1 MAGPLDGILVIDW
14 TQFQLGTSATAMLAD
29 LGANVIHIEEPVS
42 GDGGR
47 GFVRRDTMALP
58 QGKSAYF
65 ETNNRGKKSMTVDL
79 SKKKGRELI
88 HRLAK
93 KADAFVHNFR
103 QGVAERLELDYE
115 TLRRYNPRLVYAAAS
130 GYGPNGPEA
139 KEPSFDYIGL
149 ARSGIMNQTGEPDM
163 RPLPVYGGI
172 ADQMG
177 AIMTGYAVLAALLAR
192 ERLGIGQKV
201 DVSHLGSLM
210 ALQRLTIG
218 MMLYHGKEVIVRT
231 HRTQELNPLWNVYQ
245 CSDGKWIVL
254 GMLQP
259 DKRWP
264 IVCRALGIEHLEH
277 DPRFE
282 DAIKRAENCEELIAI
297 MDDIFITR
305 SVPEW
310 MKILKETGDIIC
322 CQVQTLSDLVT
333 DPQVLAN
340 EYIVDANHEV
350 LGPVKVPGIPIQFSE
365 TPGAITCEAP
375 ELGQHTEEVLIKIG
389 GYSWEDITQLRKEGV
404 I

>member
-1 MAGPLDGILVIDW
+1 MAGPLDGILVLDW
-14 TQFQLGTSATAMLAD
+14 TQFQLGTSATTMLAD
-29 LGANVIHIEEPVS
+29 LGANVIHIEEPIS

-47 GFVRRDTMALP
+47 GFVRRGTMALP
-58 QGKSAYF
+58 QDKSAYF

-88 HRLAK
+88 HRLVK

-103 QGVAERLELDYE
+103 QGVPEKLELDYE
-115 TLRRYNPRLVYAAAS
+115 TLRRHNPRLVYAAAS
-130 GYGPNGPEA
+130 GYGLNGPEA

-201 DVSHLGSLM
+201 DVSHLGSM
-210 ALQRLTIG
+210 MTLQRLAIG
-218 MMLYHGKEVIVRT
+218 MMLYHGEEVIIRA
-231 HRTQELNPLWNVYQ
+231 HRTRELNPLWNVYQ
-245 CSDGKWIVL
+245 CSDGKWLVL

-264 IVCRALGIEHLEH
+264 VVCRALGIEHLEK

-282 DAIKRAENCEELIAI
+282 DAMKRAENCEELVAI
-297 MDDIFITR
+297 MDEIFITR

-322 CQVQTLSDLVT
+322 CPVQTLSDLAS

-340 EYIVDANHEV
+340 DYIVDTNHEV
-350 LGPVKVPGIPIQFSE
+350 LGPVKVPGVPIQFSE

-375 ELGQHTEEVLIKIG
+375 ELGQHTEEVLIEIG
-389 GYSWEDITQLRKEGV
+389 GYGWEDIAQLREEGV

>member
-1 MAGPLDGILVIDW
+1 
-14 TQFQLGTSATAMLAD
+14 
-29 LGANVIHIEEPVS
+29 
-42 GDGGR
+42 
-47 GFVRRDTMALP
+47 MALP
-58 QGKSAYF
+58 EDKSAYF

-88 HRLAK
+88 HRLVK
-93 KADAFVHNFR
+93 KADVFVHNFR
-103 QGVAERLELDYE
+103 QGVPEKLELDYE
-115 TLRRYNPRLVYAAAS
+115 TLRRHNPRLVYAAAS

-172 ADQMG
+172 GDQIG

-201 DVSHLGSLM
+201 DVSHLGSIM
-210 ALQRLTIG
+210 ALQRLAIG
-218 MMLYHGKEVIVRT
+218 MMLYHGEEVIVRT
-231 HRTQELNPLWNVYQ
+231 RRTRELNPLWNMYQ
-245 CSDGKWIVL
+245 CSDGKWLVL

-264 IVCRALGIEHLEH
+264 IVCRALGIEHLEK

-282 DAIKRAENCEELIAI
+282 DTMKRAENCEELIAI
-297 MDDIFITR
+297 MDEVFITR

-310 MKILKETGDIIC
+310 MKILKGTGDIIC
-322 CQVQTLSDLVT
+322 CPVQTLSDLVS

-340 EYIVDANHEV
+340 DYIVDANHEI

-375 ELGQHTEEVLIKIG
+375 ELGQHTEEILIEVG
-389 GYSWEDITQLRKEGV
+389 GYDWEDIAQLREEGV

>member
-1 MAGPLDGILVIDW
+1 MTGPLDGILVLDW
-14 TQFQLGTSATAMLAD
+14 TQFQLGTSATTMLAD

-58 QGKSAYF
+58 QDKSAYF

-88 HRLAK
+88 HRLVK

-103 QGVAERLELDYE
+103 QGVPEKLGLDYE
-115 TLRRYNPRLVYAAAS
+115 TLRRHNPRLVYAAAS

-201 DVSHLGSLM
+201 DVSHLGSMM
-210 ALQRLTIG
+210 ALQRLAIG
-218 MMLYHGKEVIVRT
+218 MMLYHGEEVIVRT
-231 HRTQELNPLWNVYQ
+231 RRTQELNPLWNVYQ
-245 CSDGKWIVL
+245 CSDGKWLVL

-264 IVCRALGIEHLEH
+264 IVCRALGIEHLEK

-282 DAIKRAENCEELIAI
+282 DAMKRAENCEELIAI
-297 MDDIFITR
+297 MDEIFITR

-310 MKILKETGDIIC
+310 IKILKETGDIIC
-322 CQVQTLSDLVT
+322 CPVQTLSDLAS

-340 EYIVDANHEV
+340 DYIVDANHEI

-375 ELGQHTEEVLIKIG
+375 ELGQHTEEILLDLN
-389 GYSWEDITQLRKEGV
+389 YTWEDIAQLKKQGV
-404 I
+404 IL